1 MNKID
6 EEKSLENI
14 IVHQLF
20 LPGLSPLPENHQHKL
35 LQATKSESF
44 TVLCGL
50 LMSLKN
56 QELPGYLEN
65 EDIRDCEMFNTNC
78 NVIQ

>member
-1 MNKID
+1 MKKNPRKLWLYI
-6 EEKSLENI
+6 KC
-14 IVHQLF
+14 F
-20 LPGLSPLPENHQHKL
+20 LPGLSPLSENHQHKL

-44 TVLCGL
+44 AILRGL
-50 LMSLKN
+50 MLSLKN
-56 QELPGYLEN
+56 QEEPGYLEN